1 MAKSQTNNDG
11 EMTFLEHLEEMR
23 GVILRSLLVFV
34 IALVGVGVG
43 FSYFNTIMLYPLNTA
58 KEFMANNEF
67 FHYISGA
74 NSKKE
79 NAENEGVKK
88 IGPVYLVKEFADGNT
103 TKEGPFYIV
112 SKEEGAVILDTS
124 PKNDDGWYADIK
136 LRSMSFATPIIVWF
150 YVSFL
155 GALCISLP
163 AIAYFVVQFVM
174 PGLTAEE
181 KRLLRP
187 GMLAAVI
194 LFCTGATFAFC
205 FMLPMGIAFM
215 SSMSESMQMEMF
227 PDAQSYYSMV
237 LFLTLAVGVIFEIP
251 LIEVILIYLG
261 VLNTDWLRKNRRIV
275 FMVLL
280 IFATIIT
287 PPDFITQVSLTIP
300 LYLLYEVALRVGE
313 WLRNR
318 KLRREAEAEKLEEE
332 QDKKEREEYARMVAK
347 ERLAE
352 EEVEK
357 AEAKEEMEI
366 DKSRYGEEI
375 PDDYDPNKIE
385 EDYNDYYGYGDDDDE
400 FNEEDYG
407 LEPYVDYGRLAKTAP
422 DFSPNWDLN
431 RVDTSFMTPDWSI
444 NSTKIG
450 SPTSSNSTEN
460 ISDNNIDN
468 PQQDSH

>member
-1 MAKSQTNNDG
+1 MPKDESNNEG

-34 IALVGVGVG
+34 IALVAVGAG
-43 FSYFNTIMLYPLNTA
+43 FSYFNSIMLYPLNTA

-74 NSKKE
+74 DAK
-79 NAENEGVKK
+79 AEKAKSEGIKK
-88 IGPVYLVKEFADGNT
+88 IGPVYLVTET
-103 TKEGPFYIV
+103 TEGAEPQKTGPFYIV
-112 SKEEGAVILDTS
+112 SKDDNSVILESTQ
-124 PKNDDGWYADIK
+124 KNDGWYADIK

-163 AIAYFVVQFVM
+163 AIAYFVIQFVM
-174 PGLTAEE
+174 PGLTEEE
-181 KRLLRP
+181 KKLLRP
-187 GMLAAVI
+187 GMFTAVI
-194 LFCTGATFAFC
+194 LFCIGASFAFC

-261 VLNTDWLRKNRRIV
+261 ILNTDWLRKNRRIV

-280 IFATIIT
+280 IFATVIT

-313 WLRNR
+313 YLRKR
-318 KLRREAEAEKLEEE
+318 KLRREAEQEKLEEAE
-332 QDKKEREEYARMVAK
+332 EEKERKEYAKFVAK

-352 EEVEK
+352 EEAEK
-357 AEAKEEMEI
+357 AEGGIADI

-375 PDDYDPNKIE
+375 ANDYDPNKID
-385 EDYNDYYGYGDDDDE
+385 EDYAYYGYDNENFDEE
-400 FNEEDYG
+400 FNEEDYKIDS
-407 LEPYVDYGRLAKTAP
+407 YIDYGRLAKPVP
-422 DFSPNWDLN
+422 DFSPDWDLN
-431 RVDTSFMTPDWSI
+431 RVDTSFMTPDWTI
-444 NSTKIG
+444 N
-450 SPTSSNSTEN
+450 NTEN
-460 ISDNNIDN
+460 IVESTGESTKESTQQKSDKDDI
-468 PQQDSH
+468 